1 MARVPVYRDELVART
16 LVIARA
22 GRFVNHRGTCR
33 VIDYFVTVMV
43 TFFEMTGGL
52 CGTCVLSPRSNCSVC
67 LPGVNLTVVSVW
79 PLPKCTTL
87 SEAGSGWL
95 RSVGASESINR

>member
-16 LVIARA
+16 LMIARA
-22 GRFVNHRGTCR
+22 ADGRFVNQRGTCR

-52 CGTCVLSPRSNCSVC
+52 CGT
-67 LPGVNLTVVSVW
+67 
-79 PLPKCTTL
+79 
-87 SEAGSGWL
+87 
-95 RSVGASESINR
+95 